1 MLVWYLCS
9 RLDSLECEHGFD
21 YIQEQCKPHF
31 QKLPAGYFGGKTFNS
46 TGYMEFKWAVV
57 NISIKKKKE
66 NMGVSNH
73 RDKHVIIIWE
83 LTLWREKMETNEQ
96 LCFLEFR

>member
-57 NISIKKKKE
+57 NISIKKKKKAWE
-66 NMGVSNH
+66 CL
-73 RDKHVIIIWE
+73 II
-83 LTLWREKMETNEQ
+83 ETNMLSSSENWPYEEKRWRQ
-96 LCFLEFR
+96 MNSSAF